1 MNTKKLKL
9 LKTLPIAITF
19 GALGIAMLSGFS
31 SPQVAATET
40 QNCLGQGQS
49 QCLNQEECQSQSV
62 GQESKYQ
69 YQYGSRWNQAESEL
83 RNIANG
89 MREEEQQQRSRG
101 LRR

>member
-1 MNTKKLKL
+1 MNTKRIKL

-31 SPQVAATET
+31 SPQVAATEA
-40 QNCLGQGQS
+40 QNRLGQGQS

-69 YQYGSRWNQAESEL
+69 YQYGSSNQENMKQNMSQNQE
-83 RNIANG
+83 NCTNT
-89 MREEEQQQRSRG
+89 ENKN
-101 LRR
+101 

>member
-69 YQYGSRWNQAESEL
+69 YQYGSSDQENMKQTMKQNMSQNQENCPNTE
-83 RNIANG
+83 NNN
-89 MREEEQQQRSRG
+89 
-101 LRR
+101 